1 MQPQRPVYW
10 YSGQFLEP
18 QHFQQA
24 DAFHASERA
33 SLLQSAQ
40 PCFWGVGNLDVDEA
54 ALAEGRILVR
64 SGIMR
69 FQDGTEVVIA
79 AVPEDGNAI
88 LPSRSFREA
97 WTDPHMPFTVF
108 AGLPPLK
115 PYGNVAG
122 IPSCMRDGGRL
133 IGCDADTL
141 PEAPGRYLCP
151 NSDDSIADRYALP
164 LATESRRDMPVRS
177 IFIPASS
184 GKTKPPTARIGCFCR
199 CCASR
204 TKAPARALIPPMRRL
219 PSMWRPT
226 PCCAGSRADSKP
238 GLPQPSAALSQP
250 GGADSMS
257 PQPPDSFCS

>member
-69 FQDGTEVVIA
+69 FQDGTEVVIS

-141 PEAPGRYLCP
+141 PEA
-151 NSDDSIADRYALP
+151 IAKSYEAVKTVKFDNAFYRNDIGKKAL
-164 LATESRRDMPVRS
+164 
-177 IFIPASS
+177 
-184 GKTKPPTARIGCFCR
+184 
-199 CCASR
+199 
-204 TKAPARALIPPMRRL
+204 
-219 PSMWRPT
+219 
-226 PCCAGSRADSKP
+226 
-238 GLPQPSAALSQP
+238 AAEV
-250 GGADSMS
+250 
-257 PQPPDSFCS
+257 

>member
-108 AGLPPLK
+108 AGP
-115 PYGNVAG
+115 
-122 IPSCMRDGGRL
+122 
-133 IGCDADTL
+133 
-141 PEAPGRYLCP
+141 
-151 NSDDSIADRYALP
+151 
-164 LATESRRDMPVRS
+164 RR
-177 IFIPASS
+177 
-184 GKTKPPTARIGCFCR
+184 
-199 CCASR
+199 
-204 TKAPARALIPPMRRL
+204 
-219 PSMWRPT
+219 
-226 PCCAGSRADSKP
+226 
-238 GLPQPSAALSQP
+238 
-250 GGADSMS
+250 
-257 PQPPDSFCS
+257 

>member
-69 FQDGTEVVIA
+69 FQDGTEVVIS

-164 LATESRRDMPVRS
+164 LATESRRDMPVRTLYLYPRLFWENETTDRPDWLFLPLLRLTDEGS
-177 IFIPASS
+177 GPRPDPAYAPPSLYVEANPVLR
-184 GKTKPPTARIGCFCR
+184 GLARGLERIHAPPT
-199 CCASR
+199 
-204 TKAPARALIPPMRRL
+204 
-219 PSMWRPT
+219 
-226 PCCAGSRADSKP
+226 
-238 GLPQPSAALSQP
+238 
-250 GGADSMS
+250 
-257 PQPPDSFCS
+257 

>member
-79 AVPEDGNAI
+79 AVPEDG
-88 LPSRSFREA
+88 
-97 WTDPHMPFTVF
+97 
-108 AGLPPLK
+108 K
-115 PYGNVAG
+115 
-122 IPSCMRDGGRL
+122 PSCQAGVSAKHGRTHICRL
-133 IGCDADTL
+133 RCL
-141 PEAPGRYLCP
+141 PA
-151 NSDDSIADRYALP
+151 
-164 LATESRRDMPVRS
+164 SRR
-177 IFIPASS
+177 
-184 GKTKPPTARIGCFCR
+184 
-199 CCASR
+199 
-204 TKAPARALIPPMRRL
+204 
-219 PSMWRPT
+219 
-226 PCCAGSRADSKP
+226 
-238 GLPQPSAALSQP
+238 
-250 GGADSMS
+250 
-257 PQPPDSFCS
+257 

>member
-64 SGIMR
+64 SGIIR

-88 LPSRSFREA
+88 LPSRRQ
-97 WTDPHMPFTVF
+97 
-108 AGLPPLK
+108 
-115 PYGNVAG
+115 
-122 IPSCMRDGGRL
+122 
-133 IGCDADTL
+133 
-141 PEAPGRYLCP
+141 
-151 NSDDSIADRYALP
+151 ADRMRCGHLARSAGPLSLP
-164 LATESRRDMPVRS
+164 KQR
-177 IFIPASS
+177 
-184 GKTKPPTARIGCFCR
+184 
-199 CCASR
+199 
-204 TKAPARALIPPMRRL
+204 
-219 PSMWRPT
+219 
-226 PCCAGSRADSKP
+226 
-238 GLPQPSAALSQP
+238 
-250 GGADSMS
+250 
-257 PQPPDSFCS
+257 

>member
-151 NSDDSIADRYALP
+151 NSDDSIADRYALALHP
-164 LATESRRDMPVRS
+164 DILCFDEPTSALDPELTGEVLRVLRDLADRKTTMIIVTHEMNFARDVADRILFMDGGVVVEQG
-177 IFIPASS
+177 PARQLIEH
-184 GKTKPPTARIGCFCR
+184 PQEE
-199 CCASR
+199 R
-204 TKAPARALIPPMRRL
+204 TKQFLAHY
-219 PSMWRPT
+219 SE
-226 PCCAGSRADSKP
+226 
-238 GLPQPSAALSQP
+238 
-250 GGADSMS
+250 
-257 PQPPDSFCS
+257 